1 MMRKEVWQMHPEY
14 LPKIILMIGTLY
26 VIRLLPFLFIRGEIK
41 NRFFKS
47 FLHYVPYV
55 TLAVMTFPAIVL
67 ATDHMAS
74 GIAALI
80 VGLIVA
86 WFSGNLFIT
95 ASCCCAAVLVTSL
108 FV

>member
-1 MMRKEVWQMHPEY
+1 MHPEY